1 MSKTREQIQFKAF
14 AILTGEDVELSAEDK
29 ALVEAFVDRSV
40 RRIKAAQAAKAK
52 MN

>member
-1 MSKTREQIQFKAF
+1 MSKTRQQIQFKAF
-14 AILTGEDVELSAEDK
+14 AILTGEELSLEDM
-29 ALVEAFVDRSV
+29 ALVDSLVDRSV